1 MVSSDVNS
9 DSLHQS
15 HLSHLFSVTS
25 SSSKIDKPTSS
36 ASNPFN
42 FQLSRYCLSNRTMNS
57 TITQSLPSL
66 ILLMLISCGFT
77 LCQVGTGYDAMC
89 EKHNPPMAPYCFDYY
104 KASGTFPSTARTADW
119 EFSRGRPLFAC
130 PIGQW
135 TLCCVRKNGHALLKT
150 CDNAPK
156 AQGT

>member
-104 KASGTFPSTARTADW
+104 KASSLIATSPLSGHVSFDGANSRLGIFTRPATFRLPYRSMD
-119 EFSRGRPLFAC
+119 
-130 PIGQW
+130 
-135 TLCCVRKNGHALLKT
+135 ALL
-150 CDNAPK
+150 C
-156 AQGT
+156 AQEWPCFTQDL